1 MLLHHF
7 RVLGLT
13 LPPSDAYLSLCELV
27 FGNLWKLLMLLHPF
41 CVLGLTLPPSD
52 AHLSLCEL
60 VLGNFWKLLML
71 LHPFCVLDLTLSSS
85 DAHLSLCE
93 LVFGNLWNLLMP
105 LNHFRV
111 LGLALPP
118 SDARLLLLASA
129 TIQAVVLTKT
139 PTSNI
144 QEVFHVTSRRPTSRI
159 RRRRIATIGTLDQVC
174 VDRSRYALR
183 VSQGAQSC
191 SSKTVTELQH

>member
-1 MLLHHF
+1 MPDSERAVGNCTHTATSCRCYLRRDLAVAIVQLAGNFWNLLMLLHHF

-13 LPPSDAYLSLCELV
+13 LPPSDAY
-27 FGNLWKLLMLLHPF
+27 
-41 CVLGLTLPPSD
+41 
-52 AHLSLCEL
+52 
-60 VLGNFWKLLML
+60 
-71 LHPFCVLDLTLSSS
+71 
-85 DAHLSLCE
+85 LSLCE

-174 VDRSRYALR
+174 
-183 VSQGAQSC
+183 
-191 SSKTVTELQH
+191 